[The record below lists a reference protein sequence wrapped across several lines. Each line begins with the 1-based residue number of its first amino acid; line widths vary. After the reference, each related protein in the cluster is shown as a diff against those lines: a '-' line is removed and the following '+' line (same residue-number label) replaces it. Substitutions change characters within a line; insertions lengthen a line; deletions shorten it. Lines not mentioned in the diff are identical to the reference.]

1 MSVVQSNLEQ
11 SNSEQSNNGILL
23 IDKPSGMSS
32 MRVLTLVKYLS
43 SQGEAKQDK
52 VKKSKVGHCG
62 TLDPLA
68 SGLMVVLLGTATKQQ
83 NKFLSANKSYSG
95 TIKLGLT
102 TNTDDIVGE
111 VLEENDLTDLFK
123 KNSKEE
129 SPNLILEKIRKEFS
143 GTSMQ
148 TPPDFSAIKVA
159 GKRSYSLARKGKSV
173 ELKQREVEI
182 NFEDLRFHNYDSIR
196 FELNCTKGTYIRSLA
211 RDIGEFLGCGA
222 CISSLRRT
230 ASNPFSLEQ
239 AYSLDQ
245 VKDFG
250 LNNCLILPEDV
261 QDLDTFMIG
270 NSELPIQKVAN

>member
-1 MSVVQSNLEQ
+1 
-11 SNSEQSNNGILL
+11 
-23 IDKPSGMSS
+23 
-32 MRVLTLVKYLS
+32 MRVLTLVKLLS
-43 SQGEAKQDK
+43 SQANATQSITKK
-52 VKKSKVGHCG
+52 VKVGHCG

-102 TNTDDIVGE
+102 TSTDDIVGD
-111 VLEENDLTDLFK
+111 VLKENNLNDLFEK
-123 KNSKEE
+123 MSKEQ
-129 SPNLILEKIRKEFS
+129 ILESIRAKFS
-143 GTSMQ
+143 GISMQ
-148 TPPDFSAIKVA
+148 TPPDFSAIKIA
-159 GKRSYSLARKGKSV
+159 GKRSYNLARKGKSV

-196 FELNCTKGTYIRSLA
+196 FEVSCTKGTYIRSLA
-211 RDIGEFLGCGA
+211 RDIGEFLECGA
-222 CISSLRRT
+222 CINSLRRT

-250 LNNCLILPEDV
+250 LSSCLLQPENI
-261 QDLDTFMIG
+261 QGLSTFMVRKEG
-270 NSELPIQKVAN
+270 FPIQAVI